1 MGPRS
6 ILPSLIT
13 PAIYFLFL
21 FPSCSHTYHY
31 YLLRLI
37 LCKRQGRRDW
47 QPLCTRWEQSYLY
60 LCAGPRWLLISGAV
74 SSWHLLV
81 ETGSLREIDPWYLC
95 QGKTSATLHLKPS
108 TWGNQRGARSHQAK
122 FSGAVA
128 GDSTLQD
135 RGVARYLLPLL
146 FSLVSLPF
154 SFCFTVFYR
163 KLQKKIIFFSA
174 SSPFCLVKH
183 VRIWCFEGIWSPRF
197 PSKGWRKYEEGMG
210 QNFRCT

>member
-1 MGPRS
+1 MPRHVGGITPSWALHVNCPAVIRLPHIAVLSSFWRETSLVNILGPRS

-13 PAIYFLFL
+13 SAIYFPLFAYY
-21 FPSCSHTYHY
+21 CSKTYHY
-31 YLLRLI
+31 YHLRLI

-146 FSLVSLPF
+146 LVLLVYLSVFALVP
-154 SFCFTVFYR
+154 FYR
-163 KLQKKIIFFSA
+163 KSQK
-174 SSPFCLVKH
+174 
-183 VRIWCFEGIWSPRF
+183 
-197 PSKGWRKYEEGMG
+197 
-210 QNFRCT
+210 